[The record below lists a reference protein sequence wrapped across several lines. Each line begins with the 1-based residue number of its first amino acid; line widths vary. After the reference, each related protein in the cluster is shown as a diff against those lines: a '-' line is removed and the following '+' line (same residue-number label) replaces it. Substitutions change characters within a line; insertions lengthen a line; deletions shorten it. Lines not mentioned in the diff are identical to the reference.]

1 MIVIVS
7 PSAQSTY
14 KNLVTVMDE
23 LNIVDIE
30 SRAIVDITPTELG
43 LLKRDGLFK

>member
-1 MIVIVS
+1 
-7 PSAQSTY
+7 
-14 KNLVTVMDE
+14 MDE

-30 SRAIVDITPTELG
+30 QRAIVDITPVELD